1 MESRWS
7 SRCRFEARRTRTMR
21 ATSKRSGPKWG
32 TRFKMPK
39 LAPPRPRS
47 SGRKQHF
54 AIVASLFNRVYVQ
67 GLVDHAVA
75 ELRALS
81 PAADI
86 FIHQV
91 PGAFEIP
98 VVVREIA
105 LRKKANAILALGV
118 ILQGKT
124 SHAQNL
130 ARSVTDALQKI
141 AIDYGVPVI
150 NAVLSLE
157 NEPQARERCLGSKI
171 NRGKEAA
178 RAAVQ
183 IAEVMRGLR
192 RK

>member
-1 MESRWS
+1 M
-7 SRCRFEARRTRTMR
+7 
-21 ATSKRSGPKWG
+21 SKH
-32 TRFKMPK
+32 
-39 LAPPRPRS
+39 APPRPRT

-67 GLVDHAVA
+67 GLVDHAVK

-81 PAADI
+81 PASDI
-86 FIHQV
+86 SIHQV

-105 LRKKANAILALGV
+105 LKKDTQAILALGV

-124 SHAQNL
+124 SHAQHL

-141 AIDYGVPVI
+141 AIDHGVPVI

-157 NEPQARERCLGSKI
+157 TESQARERCLGSKI
-171 NRGKEAA
+171 NRGTEAA
-178 RAAVQ
+178 RAAVTVG
-183 IAEVMRGLR
+183 EVLDDLR
-192 RK
+192 SK

>member
-1 MESRWS
+1 MS
-7 SRCRFEARRTRTMR
+7 
-21 ATSKRSGPKWG
+21 
-32 TRFKMPK
+32 K

-47 SGRKQHF
+47 TRRKQHF
-54 AIVASLFNRVYVQ
+54 AIVASLFNRLYVQ

-81 PAADI
+81 PTADI
-86 FIHQV
+86 SIHQV

-105 LRKKANAILALGV
+105 LKQNTEAILALGV

-130 ARSVTDALQKI
+130 ARSVTDALQQI
-141 AIDYGVPVI
+141 AIEHGIPVI

-157 NEPQARERCLGSKI
+157 TEAQARERCLEDEI
-171 NRGKEAA
+171 NRGTEAA
-178 RAAVQ
+178 RAAVSMG
-183 IAEVMRGLR
+183 EVLGDLRG
-192 RK
+192 K